1 MKTFLS
7 MITFLVGFTV
17 STIMLFTFMGL
28 GLHRHG
34 ASWAIASTGTLLVFG
49 PALVIT
55 GLRKKNQLMVFGLSS
70 GIWSALLF
78 FSLPVYFP
86 GERNEALVTGAA
98 TIGIQLPET
107 SLPSEPQISSPPIP
121 EAVASVATELV
132 APTELQDHQ
141 IALPYEGQG
150 RRLTVEIAVEHQD
163 KLVEIDMMLDT
174 GATYTT
180 LPRLILAT
188 LGIPSSPK
196 NPQIKLQTAN
206 GERTAE
212 LVLIDKLWLGDLA
225 IEGVAIAICDACA
238 SEHTSGLLG
247 LNVTGG
253 YNLTIDADRKE
264 VIFTTRKTYSRHLDI
279 KPFIDIEASISRF
292 QGGRIE
298 VDAAIQNNGIRTIAN
313 ASVSI
318 ACGKQEWLIPF
329 QDIEPEIL
337 HETQRTLPKHQECE
351 KYEIGLKSAAWTKD

>member
-1 MKTFLS
+1 MKTLLS
-7 MITFLVGFTV
+7 LITFLVGLSV

-55 GLRKKNQLMVFGLSS
+55 GLRKKNQLFIFGLSS
-70 GIWSALLF
+70 GLWSLLLF

-86 GERNEALVTGAA
+86 GERNQALVTGAA
-98 TIGIQLPET
+98 TLGIELTET
-107 SLPSEPQISSPPIP
+107 SLPSEPEISQPPMP
-121 EAVASVATELV
+121 EAVASVATEMKPPSDL
-132 APTELQDHQ
+132 EDHQ
-141 IALPYEGQG
+141 IALSYEGQG
-150 RRLTVEIAVEHQD
+150 RRLTVEIAVEHEK
-163 KLVEIDMMLDT
+163 KLLEIDMMLDT

-180 LPRLILAT
+180 LPRLLLAT
-188 LGIPSSPK
+188 LGIQSSPD
-196 NPQIKLQTAN
+196 NPRITLQTAN

-212 LVLIDKLWLGDLA
+212 LVLIDKLWLGDLP

-253 YNLTIDADRKE
+253 YNLTIDADRRE
-264 VIFTTRKTYSRHLDI
+264 VIFTTRKAYSRHLDI
-279 KPFIDIEASISRF
+279 KPFIDIEASISRY

-298 VDAAIQNNGIRTIAN
+298 VDAEVQNNGNRTIAE
-313 ASVSI
+313 AAVSI
-318 ACGKQEWLIPF
+318 TCEGQEWLIPF
-329 QDIEPEIL
+329 QDVEPGIL
-337 HETQRTLPKHQECE
+337 HETQRALPKHEACE
-351 KYEIGLKSAAWTKD
+351 KYEIGLKSASWKQD